1 MNMKIGKKE
10 ISLLLGLAGIA
21 IGVLVWF
28 LIASPTMDKTTVLE
42 NENAT
47 LKVKAEE
54 YEAVNARLPEYTN
67 KIAEF
72 LAEKEEIVEA
82 YPSEIRTEDQIMFW
96 ANIDVTDPTNL
107 AFKDLEIES
116 RDPVAVAGIE
126 NLDEASLNM
135 DANGDVT
142 LTDEEAID
150 IQATYKLF
158 SAPTGMNFAATYQG
172 LKTMVD
178 YINSQEDKNAINQI
192 EVAYDAESGLL
203 TGSIWVNL
211 YYIEGLEKEY
221 KPSFIPTVPVGQ
233 ADVFHTSG
241 FDIESAGENL
251 ANRSAANTN
260 NNNNDNNEED

>member
-28 LIASPTMDKTTVLE
+28 LIASPTMDKTTVLK

-47 LKVKAEE
+47 LKIKAEE
-54 YEAVNARLPEYTN
+54 YEAVNARLAEYTN

-72 LAEKEEIVEA
+72 LAEKEEIVA
-82 YPSEIRTEDQIMFW
+82 KYPSEIRTEDQIMFW
-96 ANIDVTDPTNL
+96 ANIDVVDPTNL

-116 RDPVAVAGIE
+116 RDPIAVAGVE
-126 NLDEASLNM
+126 GFDEASVNM
-135 DANGDVT
+135 DANGNVT

-150 IQATYKLF
+150 IVATYKLF
-158 SAPTGMNFAATYQG
+158 SAPTGMNFASTYDG
-172 LKTMVD
+172 LKIMVD
-178 YINSQEDKNAINQI
+178 YINSQESQNSINQI
-192 EVAYDAESGLL
+192 EVAYDKELGVL

-221 KPSFIPTVPVGQ
+221 QPTFIPTVPIGQ

-241 FDIESAGENL
+241 FDIETAGEKVAAGQTQ
-251 ANRSAANTN
+251 ANEN
-260 NNNNDNNEED
+260 NAED